1 MVMSCLILADMSL
14 SDQIA
19 IELAHADRQTL
30 TVEGE
35 LAKLEQMLGMRKDR
49 AAERAQQF
57 PVRRAAPHAAGQPVQ
72 RQPQHPIA
80 GQLSPRSALWLAP
93 IHRSHPHDP
102 ARDRTRGVDPRTHE
116 RRTPRRMGCSLFRA
130 RQSSSAEQ
138 AARAREATHSRR
150 RLTTFNRAGESR

>member
-1 MVMSCLILADMSL
+1 MSCLILADMSL

-57 PVRRAAPHAAGQPVQ
+57 PVRRAAPHAAGQPSTPAATPDCRAALPSERVV
-72 RQPQHPIA
+72 A
-80 GQLSPRSALWLAP
+80 GTYSPEPSA
-93 IHRSHPHDP
+93 
-102 ARDRTRGVDPRTHE
+102 
-116 RRTPRRMGCSLFRA
+116 
-130 RQSSSAEQ
+130 
-138 AARAREATHSRR
+138 
-150 RLTTFNRAGESR
+150 